1 MNYVK
6 GERSILVS
14 AGIYG
19 VVISSSVAIS
29 IANLAG
35 SLRVLDIT
43 GSAAMLSV
51 VVSLYNIAYTFMSW
65 SWTKIFFG
73 RLSRRGIILV
83 SMSGISAGLTA
94 MAFGPSFWVVAAGS
108 VLVGLFAAVL
118 SPLLTTLLTDYLG
131 HDAAAVTRYNI
142 FSSIG
147 LSLGYLIG
155 AFLRP
160 YIGTDLILWLT
171 AVAVLLL
178 MPLAYLIP
186 HKYVVIEPRRVT
198 YVSLIPQFTGR
209 LRPLPSILFT
219 PEIIYNFRDLLRDL
233 RWMVK
238 KKLARRLPLT
248 LIATGILFTGI
259 SVFFTPIPALLRHL
273 GLTDTEVYLVYMY
286 STIVSTVSY
295 TAVHKQIRKAF
306 MAWKP
311 LIISTASRTIIFASF
326 IPVIFANLQ
335 KPEIL
340 VTVGVIFTAIGIT
353 WAYISTSLPTIV
365 LSMSET
371 EKRDERLGHLNSA
384 IGAGTI
390 AGSAIAG
397 LMYQVLQYEGVLTT
411 SSLLVLIAAVLYIRA
426 QKTLIT

>member
-1 MNYVK
+1 MVSEK
-6 GERSILVS
+6 SERSMLVS
-14 AGIYG
+14 ASIYG

-65 SWTKIFFG
+65 SWTRIFFG

-83 SMSGISAGLTA
+83 SMSGISAGLMA
-94 MAFGPSFWVVAAGS
+94 MAFGPTFWIVALGS
-108 VLVGLFAAVL
+108 VLVGLFAAVI

-131 HDAAAVTRYNI
+131 HDAAAVTRYNV
-142 FSSIG
+142 FSSVG

-160 YIGTDLILWLT
+160 YVGTDLILWLT
-171 AVAVLLL
+171 AVAILLL

-209 LRPLPSILFT
+209 LRPLPSILFS
-219 PEIIYNFRDLLRDL
+219 PEIIYNFRDLFRDL
-233 RWMVK
+233 QWMIR

-273 GLTDTEVYLVYMY
+273 GLNDTEVYLLYMY

-295 TAVHKQIRKAF
+295 AAVHRQVKKAVQ
-306 MAWKP
+306 AWRP
-311 LIISTASRTIIFASF
+311 LIISTAARTIIFASF
-326 IPVIFANLQ
+326 IPVIFAEL
-335 KPEIL
+335 PESEIIIA
-340 VTVGVIFTAIGIT
+340 VGGIFTAIGIT
-353 WAYISTSLPTIV
+353 WAYISTTLPTIV

-371 EKRDERLGHLNSA
+371 EKRDERLGHLNAA

-390 AGSAIAG
+390 LGSAISG
-397 LMYQVLQYEGVLTT
+397 LMYQLLQYEGVLAT
-411 SSLLVLIAAVLYIRA
+411 SSVLVFIASALYIKA